1 MTSQRRESFEMELE
15 LSRIRSGDIMPAT
28 SRLKDFQGAIAAY
41 GKENL
46 GELLYA
52 LAENATQL
60 SGCEQVRI
68 YLEDL
73 TRGALTCALAVG
85 PLGKELLETSFPIV
99 STDAVVS
106 NVFVSQSP
114 QDFKLP
120 RGSKGSSDYDY
131 AVRFRFR
138 SSYVMPIVSMGK
150 SIGVLCIDQEQ
161 PGGLPGSQIKLSLT
175 KLANLVAAPLDQA
188 RIYHQQVR
196 LARRLEEFKAREA
209 AGMMVRSA
217 VKLIEKVSLAAV
229 LVPTHQDGGAGV
241 LENLASYSADEQL
254 KKKYDQL
261 GVLDL
266 RKGMSLI
273 SNYIN
278 DQGVITDEHLLQPL
292 FIPDLTQHNLQK
304 RALTESMELRSL
316 YLVPRFNPETRRIIC
331 LLNYYSHDLYQFSDF
346 EMGLLQTHAE
356 MVEKVISEVG
366 GEHLEIRVLSE
377 ISDLLNERTESLQ
390 PFLTRVLSKATELIG
405 ADTGSI
411 AVVTERDGT
420 RWLEVEDE
428 SGTIIGAKNKEWL
441 KKYIPPLMI
450 GGNELRR
457 EERSLTGYVAFT
469 KQPKI
474 TARVEAEILGDGF
487 HRSMSALLKSE
498 IAVPVICDDDV
509 IAVVCLNSLQYDYFR
524 EEHRRILQIIG
535 SLTARHISDL
545 QRIERLQGEVNRL
558 TTDVAYKDPHVSSY
572 RLGNIIG
579 NSRKSQE
586 VVDFINTV
594 SPPLFNR
601 ITFWSRNILQEATI
615 GLPSILVTGQTG
627 SGKEFFFNNLYNKL
641 NELYRRDI
649 NPNGELPV
657 KKTNIAAY
665 SGDLTY
671 SELFGHKKGAFTGA
685 YTDRRGIL
693 EETIGGI
700 VFLDEIGDADPKTQ
714 VQLLR
719 FLDNGGFM
727 RLGDNTERF
736 SRVLLVAAT
745 NKNLADEISAGRF
758 REDLYHRLSE
768 LAIRLPSLN
777 ERREDIPDL
786 SVHFLGKLYRTYRA
800 EGDTNEKP
808 PYLAKEA
815 KEILTRHSYMGNIRE
830 LRSILLRALFFR
842 RKSIIT
848 GEAITQAI
856 AGTGRLEART
866 QPSTAQ
872 DLDRRMADEI
882 VDKIVAGG
890 DFWADIYEP
899 FSRNDISRETVRQV
913 IEKAR
918 AQAGKTLPAVA
929 RYLNVFPDG
938 MEKKEEQRQLF
949 RFKNFLYKTVRIG

>member
-1 MTSQRRESFEMELE
+1 MPTR
-15 LSRIRSGDIMPAT
+15 SRS
-28 SRLKDFQGAIAAY
+28 KDFQTAIASY

-52 LAENATQL
+52 LAENARQL
-60 SGCEQVRI
+60 SGCDQVRI

-73 TRGALTCALAVG
+73 TRGTLTCAHATG
-85 PLGKELLETSFPIV
+85 PLGKELTETNFPIF
-99 STDAVVS
+99 SKETVVS
-106 NVFVSQSP
+106 SVFVSQLQQEFRLSET
-114 QDFKLP
+114 
-120 RGSKGSSDYDY
+120 SKHSTDHEY

-138 SSYVMPIVSMGK
+138 ASFVMPVVSLGK
-150 SIGVLCIDQEQ
+150 SIGVLCIDQDH
-161 PGGLPGSQIKLSLT
+161 PGKALNSHAQVQ
-175 KLANLVAAPLDQA
+175 LAELAGIVATPLDQA
-188 RIYHQQVR
+188 RIYHQQVS
-196 LARRLEEFKAREA
+196 LARRLEEFKSREA
-209 AGMMVRSA
+209 ANMMVRSA
-217 VKLIEKVSLAAV
+217 VKLIERVSLAAV
-229 LVPTHQDGGAGV
+229 LVPSHQDGVTGA
-241 LENLASYSADEQL
+241 LENLASFSDDADL

-261 GVLDL
+261 GALDL
-266 RKGMSLI
+266 RKGTSLI

-278 DQGVITDEHLLQPL
+278 DQGVISDDRLLQPL

-304 RALTESMELRSL
+304 RALTESLELRSL
-316 YLVPRFNPETRRIIC
+316 YVVPRFNPETRRIIC

-377 ISDLLNERTESLQ
+377 ISDLLNERTENLQ
-390 PFLTRVLSKATELIG
+390 PFLTSVLSKATELIG

-420 RWLEVEDE
+420 KWLVVEDE

-441 KKYIPPLMI
+441 KKYIPPLMV
-450 GGNELRR
+450 GGSDLPK

-474 TARVEAEILGDGF
+474 TARVEAELQGDGF

-498 IAVPVICDDDV
+498 VAVPVICDDEV
-509 IAVVCLNSLQYDYFR
+509 IAVICLNSLQYDYFR

-579 NSRKSQE
+579 NSPKSQDI
-586 VVDFINTV
+586 VNFINTV

-601 ITFWSRNILQEATI
+601 IVFWSRNILQEATI

-641 NELYRRDI
+641 NELYRQDI

-685 YTDRRGIL
+685 YSDRRGIL

-727 RLGDNTERF
+727 RLGENTERY

-745 NKNLADEISAGRF
+745 NKNLADEIAAGRF

-768 LAIRLPSLN
+768 LSIRLPSLN

-786 SVHFLGKLYRTYRA
+786 SVHFMGKLYRTYRSENGA
-800 EGDTNEKP
+800 EDSP
-808 PYLAKEA
+808 PSLTKEA
-815 KEILTRHSYMGNIRE
+815 KDILMRHSYKGNIRE

-842 RKSIIT
+842 RNNIIT
-848 GEAITQAI
+848 GEAISEAI
-856 AGTGRLEART
+856 AKTVRLESRT
-866 QPSTAQ
+866 SPAATH
-872 DLDRRMADEI
+872 DLDERLAREI
-882 VDKIVAGG
+882 IDRINDGG
-890 DFWADIYEP
+890 DFWSDIYEP
-899 FSRNDISRETVRQV
+899 FSHNDISRETVRLI

-918 AQAGKTLPAVA
+918 ATAGKTIPTAA
-929 RYLNVFPDG
+929 RYLKAVADG
-938 MEKKEEQRQLF
+938 LDKKEEQRQLF
-949 RFKNFLYKTVRIG
+949 RFKNFLYKTVKI

>member
-1 MTSQRRESFEMELE
+1 
-15 LSRIRSGDIMPAT
+15 MPT
-28 SRLKDFQGAIAAY
+28 TPGIEEFQVAIASY

-52 LAENATQL
+52 LTKNATQL
-60 SGCEQVRI
+60 SGCEQVRV

-73 TRGALTCALAVG
+73 TRGTLTCVLATG
-85 PLGKELLETSFPIV
+85 SLSKELVETSFPIV
-99 STDAVVS
+99 SNDAIVS
-106 NVFVSQSP
+106 RVFVNQLP
-114 QDFKLP
+114 LDFKL
-120 RGSKGSSDYDY
+120 SKVGKNSPDHEC
-131 AVRFRFR
+131 AVRFSFR
-138 SSYVMPIVSMGK
+138 SSHVMPVVSLGK
-150 SIGVLCIDQEQ
+150 SIGVLCIDQNH
-161 PGGLPGSQIKLSLT
+161 PGELLSHHA
-175 KLANLVAAPLDQA
+175 KIQLAELVGIVAAPLDQA
-188 RIYHQQVR
+188 RIYHQQVH

-217 VKLIEKVSLAAV
+217 VKLIEKVSLAVV
-229 LVPTHQDGGAGV
+229 LVPTHQEGVAGV
-241 LENLASYSADEQL
+241 LENLASYSADENL
-254 KKKYDQL
+254 KRKYDQL
-261 GVLDL
+261 GALDL

-278 DQGVITDEHLLQPL
+278 DQGFITDGRLLKPL
-292 FIPDLTQHNLQK
+292 FIPDLTQHNLQN
-304 RALTESMELRSL
+304 RALTESLELRSL
-316 YLVPRFNPETRRIIC
+316 YVVPRFNPETLRIIC

-420 RWLEVEDE
+420 KWLVVEDE
-428 SGTIIGAKNKEWL
+428 NGTIIGAKNKEWL
-441 KKYIPPLMI
+441 KKYIPPLVV
-450 GGNELRR
+450 GGSELPK

-474 TARVEAEILGDGF
+474 TARVEAELQGDGF

-498 IAVPVICDDDV
+498 IAVPIICDDEV
-509 IAVVCLNSLQYDYFR
+509 IAVICLNSLQHDYFR
-524 EEHRRILQIIG
+524 EEHRRILQIVG

-579 NSRKSQE
+579 NSKKSQE

-601 ITFWSRNILQEATI
+601 IVFWSRNILQEATI

-649 NPNGELPV
+649 NPSGELPV

-693 EETIGGI
+693 EENIGGI

-727 RLGDNTERF
+727 RLGENTERY

-745 NKNLADEISAGRF
+745 NKNLADEIAADRF

-768 LAIRLPSLN
+768 LSIRLPSLN

-800 EGDTNEKP
+800 ENDQEEKP
-808 PYLAKEA
+808 PYLTEEA
-815 KEILTRHSYMGNIRE
+815 KDILMRHSYKGNIRE

-842 RKSIIT
+842 RKNVIS
-848 GEAITQAI
+848 GEAISEAI
-856 AGTGRLEART
+856 AGTGHLEART
-866 QPSTAQ
+866 PASVTH
-872 DLDRRMADEI
+872 DLDQRLAGEI
-882 VDKIVAGG
+882 VEKIAAGG
-890 DFWADIYEP
+890 DFWSDIYEP
-899 FSRNDISRETVRQV
+899 FSRNDISRETVRLV

-918 AQAGKTLPAVA
+918 ATAGKTMPLVA
-929 RYLNVFPDG
+929 RHLKAITGGNA
-938 MEKKEEQRQLF
+938 EEDKLKLYK
-949 RFKNFLYKTVRIG
+949 FKNFLYKTVRIG

>member
-1 MTSQRRESFEMELE
+1 
-15 LSRIRSGDIMPAT
+15 MPIT
-28 SRLKDFQGAIAAY
+28 SRFKEFQTAIAAY

-46 GELLYA
+46 GELLHA

-73 TRGALTCALAVG
+73 TSGTLTCVHATG
-85 PLGKELLETSFPIV
+85 PLGEELVETTFPIF
-99 STDAVVS
+99 SKEAVVS
-106 NVFVSQSP
+106 RVFVSQQP
-114 QDFKLP
+114 LDFKLS
-120 RGSKGSSDYDY
+120 GAGKSSPDHEC
-131 AVRFRFR
+131 AVHFKFR
-138 SSYVMPIVSMGK
+138 SSYVMPVVSLGK
-150 SIGVLCIDQEQ
+150 SIGVLCIDQDHA
-161 PGGLPGSQIKLSLT
+161 GDVLSSHA
-175 KLANLVAAPLDQA
+175 KVEMAELAGIVAAPLDQA

-229 LVPTHQDGGAGV
+229 LVPSHQDGVSGA
-241 LENLASYSADEQL
+241 LENLASFSADENL
-254 KKKYDQL
+254 KKMYDQL
-261 GVLDL
+261 GALDL

-273 SNYIN
+273 SNFIN
-278 DQGVITDEHLLQPL
+278 DQGLITDDRLLKPL
-292 FIPDLTQHNLQK
+292 FIPDLTQHTLQK
-304 RALTESMELRSL
+304 RALTESLELRSL
-316 YLVPRFNPETRRIIC
+316 YVVPRFNPETRRIIC

-420 RWLEVEDE
+420 KWLVVEDE
-428 SGTIIGAKNKEWL
+428 NGAIIGAKNKEWL
-441 KKYIPPLMI
+441 KKYIPPLI
-450 GGNELRR
+450 VGGSELPK

-474 TARVEAEILGDGF
+474 TARVEAELQGDGF

-498 IAVPVICDDDV
+498 IAVPIICDDEV
-509 IAVVCLNSLQYDYFR
+509 IAVICLNSLQHDYFR
-524 EEHRRILQIIG
+524 EEHCRILQIVG

-558 TTDVAYKDPHVSSY
+558 TTDVAYKDPHVYSY

-579 NSRKSQE
+579 NSPKSQE
-586 VVDFINTV
+586 IVDFINTV

-601 ITFWSRNILQEATI
+601 IVFWSRNILQEATI

-649 NPNGELPV
+649 NHSGELPV

-693 EETIGGI
+693 EETFGGI

-727 RLGDNTERF
+727 RLGENTERY

-745 NKNLADEISAGRF
+745 NKILADEIAAGRF

-768 LAIRLPSLN
+768 LSIRLPSLN

-800 EGDTNEKP
+800 ENDTEENP
-808 PYLAKEA
+808 PYLTKEA
-815 KEILTRHSYMGNIRE
+815 KDILMHHSYKGNIRE

-842 RKSIIT
+842 RKSVIT
-848 GEAITQAI
+848 GEAISEAI
-856 AGTGRLEART
+856 AGTVRLEART
-866 QPSTAQ
+866 PSSVTH
-872 DLDRRMADEI
+872 DLDERLAGEI
-882 VDKIVAGG
+882 VDRIAAGG
-890 DFWADIYEP
+890 DFWSDIYEP
-899 FSRNDISRETVRQV
+899 FSRNDISRETVRLV
-913 IEKAR
+913 IENAR
-918 AQAGKTLPAVA
+918 TKAGKTMPAVA
-929 RYLNVFPDG
+929 RHLKAVGNSGDSVQ
-938 MEKKEEQRQLF
+938 EQRLLF
-949 RFKNFLYKTVRIG
+949 KFKNFLYKTVKIG

>member
-1 MTSQRRESFEMELE
+1 
-15 LSRIRSGDIMPAT
+15 MPAS
-28 SRLKDFQGAIAAY
+28 SRFTEFQTAIAAY

-52 LAENATQL
+52 LAENAKRL

-73 TRGALTCALAVG
+73 TRGALTCVHATGA
-85 PLGKELLETSFPIV
+85 LGKELVETSFPIV
-99 STDAVVS
+99 SMETAVS
-106 NVFVSQSP
+106 RVFVSQIP
-114 QDFKLP
+114 LDFKLS
-120 RGSKGSSDYDY
+120 GVSKESPDFECAS
-131 AVRFRFR
+131 RFKFR
-138 SSYVMPIVSMGK
+138 TSYILPIVTMGK
-150 SIGVLCIDQEQ
+150 SIGVLCVDQDH
-161 PGGLPGSQIKLSLT
+161 PGELLNNTSKTELAELTAIIADSL
-175 KLANLVAAPLDQA
+175 DRA

-196 LARRLEEFKAREA
+196 LARRLEEYKAREA

-217 VKLIEKVSLAAV
+217 VKLIERVSLAAV
-229 LVPTHQDGGAGV
+229 LVPTHEEGVAGV
-241 LENLASYSADEQL
+241 LENLASFSADENL
-254 KKKYDQL
+254 KKTYDKL
-261 GVLDL
+261 GALDL

-278 DQGVITDEHLLQPL
+278 DRGVIIDERLLQPL
-292 FIPDLTQHNLQK
+292 FIADLTQHNLQN
-304 RALTESMELRSL
+304 RALIESMELRSL
-316 YLVPRFNPETRRIIC
+316 YVVPRYNPETRRIIC
-331 LLNYYSHDLYQFSDF
+331 LLNYYSHDLYQFNDF

-377 ISDLLNERTESLQ
+377 ISELLNERTETLQ

-411 AVVTERDGT
+411 AVVAERDGS
-420 RWLEVEDE
+420 RWLLVEDE

-441 KKYIPPLMI
+441 KKYIPPLKV
-450 GGNELRR
+450 GGKELPK

-474 TARVEAEILGDGF
+474 TARVEAELMGGGF

-498 IAVPVICDDDV
+498 IAVPIICDDEV
-509 IAVVCLNSLQYDYFR
+509 IAVICLNSLQYDYFR

-579 NSRKSQE
+579 NSPKSQE
-586 VVDFINTV
+586 IIDFINTV

-601 ITFWSRNILQEATI
+601 IVFWSRNILQEATI
-615 GLPSILVTGQTG
+615 GLPSVLVTGQTG

-649 NPNGELPV
+649 NPSGELPV

-665 SGDLTY
+665 SGELTY

-693 EETIGGI
+693 EENIGGI

-727 RLGDNTERF
+727 RLGENAERY
-736 SRVLLVAAT
+736 SRVLLVTAT
-745 NKNLADEISAGRF
+745 NKNLADEIAAGRF

-768 LAIRLPSLN
+768 LSIRLPSLN

-800 EGDTNEKP
+800 ENDTGETP
-808 PYLAKEA
+808 PYLSKEA
-815 KEILTRHSYMGNIRE
+815 KEILMRHNYKGNIRE

-842 RKSIIT
+842 QKSVIT
-848 GEAITQAI
+848 GEAIRDAI
-856 AGTGRLEART
+856 AGTGRLEERT
-866 QPSTAQ
+866 RSSVTH
-872 DLDRRMADEI
+872 DLDQRLAGEI
-882 VDKIVAGG
+882 IDRIEAGG
-890 DFWADIYEP
+890 DFWTDIYEP
-899 FSRNDISRETVRQV
+899 FSRNDISRETVRSV
-913 IEKAR
+913 IEMAR
-918 AQAGKTLPAVA
+918 VKAGKTMPAVA
-929 RYLNVFPDG
+929 RYLKALTDG
-938 MEKKEEQRQLF
+938 LEKEEEQRLLF
-949 RFKNFLYKTVRIG
+949 RFKNFLYKTVKLG

>member
-1 MTSQRRESFEMELE
+1 MPIPSRFKEFQTS
-15 LSRIRSGDIMPAT
+15 
-28 SRLKDFQGAIAAY
+28 IASY

-52 LAENATQL
+52 LAENATEL
-60 SGCEQVRI
+60 SKSEQVRV

-73 TRGALTCALAVG
+73 TRGTLTCVHATGVHS
-85 PLGKELLETSFPIV
+85 KDIIETSFPIV
-99 STDAVVS
+99 SKESITS
-106 NVFVSQSP
+106 SVFVSQCP
-114 QDFKLP
+114 VDFKLSDA
-120 RGSKGSSDYDY
+120 SKSSPDHEY
-131 AVRFRFR
+131 ALRFRFR
-138 SSYVMPIVSMGK
+138 SSYIIPIVTLGK
-150 SIGVLCIDQEQ
+150 SIGVLCIDQDH
-161 PGGLPGSQIKLSLT
+161 PGEVLNNHAKTELAKLVGI
-175 KLANLVAAPLDQA
+175 VADALDQA
-188 RIYHQQVR
+188 RIYHQQVS
-196 LARRLEEFKAREA
+196 LARRLEELKSREA

-229 LVPTHQDGGAGV
+229 LVPTHQEGAGV
-241 LENLASYSADEQL
+241 LENLASFSTDEHL
-254 KKKYDQL
+254 KKTYDLL
-261 GVLDL
+261 GALDL

-278 DQGVITDEHLLQPL
+278 DQCVITDERLLKPL
-292 FIPDLTQHNLQK
+292 FIADLTQHNLQK

-316 YLVPRFNPETRRIIC
+316 YVVPRYHPETRRIIC

-411 AVVTERDGT
+411 AVVTERDGVK
-420 RWLEVEDE
+420 WLVVEDE
-428 SGTIIGAKNKEWL
+428 NGAIIGAKNKEWL
-441 KKYIPPLMI
+441 KKYIPPLMVG
-450 GGNELRR
+450 GGNLPK
-457 EERSLTGYVAFT
+457 EERSLTGYVAFS
-469 KQPKI
+469 KRPKI
-474 TARVEAEILGDGF
+474 TARVEFEQLGDGY
-487 HRSMSALLKSE
+487 HRSMSPLLKSE
-498 IAVPVICDDDV
+498 IAVPIICDDDV
-509 IAVVCLNSLQYDYFR
+509 IAVICLNSLQYDYFR

-545 QRIERLQGEVNRL
+545 QRIDRLQGEVNRL

-601 ITFWSRNILQEATI
+601 IVYWSRNILQEATI

-627 SGKEFFFNNLYNKL
+627 SGKEFFFNNLYNTL

-649 NPNGELPV
+649 NPKGELPV

-671 SELFGHKKGAFTGA
+671 SELFGHKKGACTGA

-693 EETIGGI
+693 EENIGGI

-727 RLGDNTERF
+727 RLGENAERY

-745 NKNLADEISAGRF
+745 NKNLADEIAAGRF

-768 LAIRLPSLN
+768 LSIRLPSLN

-800 EGDTNEKP
+800 ENDTGETP

-815 KEILTRHSYMGNIRE
+815 KEILMRHSYKGNIRE

-842 RKSIIT
+842 RKSVIT
-848 GEAITQAI
+848 GEAISEAI
-856 AGTGRLEART
+856 AGTGRLEERT
-866 QPSTAQ
+866 ASSATN
-872 DLDRRMADEI
+872 DLDQRLAGEI
-882 VDKIVAGG
+882 IDRVAAGG
-890 DFWADIYEP
+890 DFWADVYEP
-899 FSRNDISRETVRQV
+899 FSRNDISRETVRLV

-918 AQAGKTLPAVA
+918 ATAGKTMPAVA
-929 RYLNVFPDG
+929 RYLKALSEDV
-938 MEKKEEQRQLF
+938 EKEEEQRQLF
-949 RFKNFLYKTVRIG
+949 RFKNFLYKTVKV

>member
-1 MTSQRRESFEMELE
+1 
-15 LSRIRSGDIMPAT
+15 MPVT
-28 SRLKDFQGAIAAY
+28 SRFEEFQTAIAAY

-52 LAENATQL
+52 LAENAKKL
-60 SGCEQVRI
+60 SGCEQIRI

-73 TRGALTCALAVG
+73 TRGTLTCVHATG
-85 PLGKELLETSFPIV
+85 PLGKELIETTFPIF
-99 STDAVVS
+99 SKEAVVS
-106 NVFVSQSP
+106 SVFVNQLP
-114 QDFKLP
+114 LDFKLSRTGRNSP
-120 RGSKGSSDYDY
+120 DHEY
-131 AVRFRFR
+131 AVRFKFR
-138 SSYVMPIVSMGK
+138 SSYVMPVVSLGK
-150 SIGVLCIDQEQ
+150 SIGVLCIDQDH
-161 PGGLPGSQIKLSLT
+161 PGEVLGSSAKT
-175 KLANLVAAPLDQA
+175 ELAELAGIVADALDQA

-229 LVPTHQDGGAGV
+229 LVPTHHDGDSGA
-241 LENLASYSADEQL
+241 LENLASFSADENL

-261 GVLDL
+261 GALDL

-278 DQGVITDEHLLQPL
+278 DQGIITDDRLLKPL

-304 RALTESMELRSL
+304 RALTESLELRSL
-316 YLVPRFNPETRRIIC
+316 YVVPRYNPETRRIIC

-377 ISDLLNERTESLQ
+377 ISDLLNERTENLQ

-420 RWLEVEDE
+420 RWLVVEDE
-428 SGTIIGAKNKEWL
+428 NGTIIGAKNKEWL
-441 KKYIPPLMI
+441 KKYIPPLI
-450 GGNELRR
+450 VGGNELPK
-457 EERSLTGYVAFT
+457 EDRSLTGYVAFT

-474 TARVEAEILGDGF
+474 TARVEAELQGDGF

-498 IAVPVICDDDV
+498 IAVPIICDDEV
-509 IAVVCLNSLQYDYFR
+509 IAVICLNSLQYDYFR

-579 NSRKSQE
+579 NSPKSQE
-586 VVDFINTV
+586 IVDFINTV

-601 ITFWSRNILQEATI
+601 IVFWSRNILQEATI

-641 NELYRRDI
+641 NELYRREI

-727 RLGDNTERF
+727 RLGENTERY

-745 NKNLADEISAGRF
+745 NKNLADEIAAGRF

-768 LAIRLPSLN
+768 LSIRLPSLN

-800 EGDTNEKP
+800 ENDTEAP
-808 PYLAKEA
+808 TPYLAKEA
-815 KEILTRHSYMGNIRE
+815 KDILMRHSYKGNIRE

-842 RKSIIT
+842 RKNVIT
-848 GEAITQAI
+848 GEAISEAI
-856 AGTGRLEART
+856 AGTARLEGRT
-866 QPSTAQ
+866 PTSVTH
-872 DLDRRMADEI
+872 DLDERLADEI
-882 VDKIVAGG
+882 IDTIAAGG
-890 DFWADIYEP
+890 DFWSDMYEP
-899 FSRNDISRETVRQV
+899 FSRNDISRETVRLV

-918 AQAGKTLPAVA
+918 AKAGKTMPAVA
-929 RYLNVFPDG
+929 RYLKALAAGVDK
-938 MEKKEEQRQLF
+938 EEEQRQLF
-949 RFKNFLYKTVRIG
+949 RFKNFLYKTVKL

>member
-1 MTSQRRESFEMELE
+1 
-15 LSRIRSGDIMPAT
+15 MPVLAEF
-28 SRLKDFQGAIAAY
+28 KEFQSAVAAY

-46 GELLYA
+46 GELLYS
-52 LAENATQL
+52 LAEKAKQL
-60 SGCEQVRI
+60 SGSEQVRV

-73 TRGALTCALAVG
+73 TRGALACAHATG
-85 PLGKELLETSFPIV
+85 ALGKELVETSFPIV
-99 STDAVVS
+99 SKESIVS
-106 NVFVSQSP
+106 AVFVNQLP
-114 QDFKLP
+114 ADFKLSGVDRHSP
-120 RGSKGSSDYDY
+120 DHEC
-131 AVRFRFR
+131 AIRFKFR
-138 SSYVMPIVSMGK
+138 SSYIMPVVSNGK
-150 SIGVLCIDQEQ
+150 SIGVLCIDQDH
-161 PGGLPGSQIKLSLT
+161 PGEVLGSRAKTQM
-175 KLANLVAAPLDQA
+175 AELVAVVAGLLDQA

-196 LARRLEEFKAREA
+196 LARRLEEYKAREA

-229 LVPTHQDGGAGV
+229 LVPIHKDGVSGA
-241 LENLASYSADEQL
+241 LENLASFSTDEKL
-254 KKKYDQL
+254 KSQYDLL
-261 GVLDL
+261 GALDL

-278 DQGVITDEHLLQPL
+278 DQGFIIDERLLKPL
-292 FIPDLTQHNLQK
+292 FISDLTQHNLQK
-304 RALTESMELRSL
+304 RALTESLELRSL
-316 YLVPRFNPETRRIIC
+316 YVVPRFNPETRRIIC
-331 LLNYYSHDLYQFSDF
+331 LLNYYSRDLYQFSDF

-356 MVEKVISEVG
+356 MVERVISEVG

-411 AVVTERDGT
+411 AVVAERDGVK
-420 RWLEVEDE
+420 WLVVEDE
-428 SGTIIGAKNKEWL
+428 SGAIVGAKNKEWL
-441 KKYIPPLMI
+441 KKYIPPLMV
-450 GGNELRR
+450 GGDSLPKV
-457 EERSLTGYVAFT
+457 ERSLTGYVAFT

-474 TARVEAEILGDGF
+474 TARVEAELQGDGF
-487 HRSMSALLKSE
+487 HRSMSPLLKSE
-498 IAVPVICDDDV
+498 IAVPIICDDEV
-509 IAVVCLNSLQYDYFR
+509 IAVICLNSLQYDYFR

-579 NSRKSQE
+579 NSLKSQE

-601 ITFWSRNILQEATI
+601 IIFWSRNILQEATI

-641 NELYRRDI
+641 NELYRIDI
-649 NPNGELPV
+649 NPGGELPV

-727 RLGDNTERF
+727 RLGDNTERY

-745 NKNLADEISAGRF
+745 NKNLADEIAGGRF

-768 LAIRLPSLN
+768 LSIRLPSLN

-800 EGDTNEKP
+800 ENDTGETP
-808 PYLAKEA
+808 PYLSEEA
-815 KEILTRHSYMGNIRE
+815 KDILMRHSYKGNIRE

-842 RKSIIT
+842 RKNIIT
-848 GEAITQAI
+848 GEAISLAI
-856 AGTGRLEART
+856 AGTGRLEVRT
-866 QPSTAQ
+866 PSSVTH
-872 DLDRRMADEI
+872 DLDERVADEI
-882 VDKIVAGG
+882 VDRIAAGG
-890 DFWADIYEP
+890 NFWADVYEP
-899 FSRNDISRETVRQV
+899 FSQNDISRETVKLA
-913 IEKAR
+913 IDKAR
-918 AQAGKTLPAVA
+918 VKAGKTMPAVA
-929 RYLNVFPDG
+929 RYLRAVGDG
-938 MEKKEEQRQLF
+938 LAKEEEQRQLF
-949 RFKNFLYKTVRIG
+949 RFKNFLYKTIKI

>member
-1 MTSQRRESFEMELE
+1 MTIL
-15 LSRIRSGDIMPAT
+15 PAF
-28 SRLKDFQGAIAAY
+28 KNFQTTIASY

-52 LAENATQL
+52 LAESAKTL
-60 SGCEQVRI
+60 SGSEQVRI

-73 TRGALTCALAVG
+73 TRGTLACVHATG
-85 PLGKELLETSFPIV
+85 PLAKELVETTFPIV
-99 STDAVVS
+99 STEAIVS
-106 NVFVSQSP
+106 RVFVSQIP
-114 QDFKLP
+114 LDFKLS
-120 RGSKGSSDYDY
+120 GSGKNSSDHEC
-131 AVRFRFR
+131 AIRFRLR
-138 SSYVMPIVSMGK
+138 SSYVMPIVSNGK
-150 SIGVLCIDQEQ
+150 SIGVLCIDQNQ
-161 PGGLPGSQIKLSLT
+161 PGSTLSSDAKTQVADLSD
-175 KLANLVAAPLDQA
+175 LVAAPLDQA
-188 RIYHQQVR
+188 RIYHQQIR
-196 LARRLEEFKAREA
+196 LARRLEEYKTREA

-229 LVPTHQDGGAGV
+229 LVPVHQEGAASV
-241 LENLASYSADEQL
+241 LENLASFSVDEVL

-261 GVLDL
+261 GSLDL
-266 RKGMSLI
+266 RKGRSLI
-273 SNYIN
+273 ANYIN
-278 DQGVITDEHLLQPL
+278 DQGLITDDRLLKPL
-292 FIPDLTQHNLQK
+292 FFPDLTLHNLQK
-304 RALTESMELRSL
+304 RALTEALELRSL
-316 YLVPRFNPETRRIIC
+316 YVVPRYNPDTRHIIC

-411 AVVTERDGT
+411 AVVCERNGKK
-420 RWLEVEDE
+420 WLVVEDE
-428 SGTIIGAKNKEWL
+428 NGAIIGAKNKEWL
-441 KKYIPPLMI
+441 KKHIPPLVV
-450 GGNELRR
+450 GGNELPR

-469 KQPKI
+469 KKPKI
-474 TARVEAEILGDGF
+474 TARVEAEQQGSGF

-498 IAVPVICDDDV
+498 IAVPIICDEEV
-509 IAVVCLNSLQYDYFR
+509 IAVICLNSLQYDYFR

-579 NSRKSQE
+579 NSQKTQE
-586 VVDFINTV
+586 VIDFINTV

-601 ITFWSRNILQEATI
+601 IAYWSRNILQEATI

-627 SGKEFFFNNLYNKL
+627 SGKEFFFNNLYNTL
-641 NELYRRDI
+641 NELYRRDFSL
-649 NPNGELPV
+649 NGELPV

-693 EETIGGI
+693 EENMGGI

-727 RLGDNTERF
+727 RLGENTERYG
-736 SRVLLVAAT
+736 RVLLVAAT
-745 NKNLADEISAGRF
+745 NKNLADEIAAGRF
-758 REDLYHRLSE
+758 REDLYFRLSE
-768 LAIRLPSLN
+768 LSIRLPSLN

-800 EGDTNEKP
+800 ENETGEIP
-808 PYLAKEA
+808 PYLAEDA
-815 KEILTRHSYMGNIRE
+815 KEILMRHSYKGNIRE
-830 LRSILLRALFFR
+830 LRSILLRALFF
-842 RKSIIT
+842 KQQNVIT
-848 GEAITQAI
+848 GDAIRQAI
-856 AGTGRLEART
+856 ASTGRLETLSPTPVAH
-866 QPSTAQ
+866 
-872 DLDRRMADEI
+872 DLDERLASDILE
-882 VDKIVAGG
+882 KIAAGG
-890 DFWADIYEP
+890 NFWSDLYEP
-899 FSRNDISRETVRQV
+899 FSRNDISRETVRLA
-913 IEKAR
+913 IDKAR
-918 AQAGKTLPAVA
+918 AAAGKTMPAVA
-929 RYLNVFPDG
+929 RYLRALPDG
-938 MEKKEEQRQLF
+938 VRKDEEQRQLF
-949 RFKNFLYKTVRIG
+949 RFKNFLYKTVKIG

>member
-1 MTSQRRESFEMELE
+1 MSITPGIKEFH
-15 LSRIRSGDIMPAT
+15 A
-28 SRLKDFQGAIAAY
+28 AIAPY

-52 LAENATQL
+52 LAENSMQL
-60 SGCEQVRI
+60 SGSEQVRI

-73 TRGALTCALAVG
+73 TRGTLACVHATG
-85 PLGKELLETSFPIV
+85 PLAKELGETTFPIV
-99 STDAVVS
+99 SQDTHVS
-106 NVFVSQSP
+106 TVFSSQLP
-114 QDFKLP
+114 VDFRCAE
-120 RGSKGSSDYDY
+120 RGTKPADSDF
-131 AVRFRFR
+131 ASRFRFR
-138 SSYVMPIVSMGK
+138 SSYIMPIVSLGK
-150 SIGVLCIDQEQ
+150 SIGVLCIDQDH
-161 PGGLPGSQIKLSLT
+161 PGEVMSSKV
-175 KLANLVAAPLDQA
+175 KMLVAELTELVAGPLDNA

-196 LARRLEEFKAREA
+196 LAHRLEEFKKREA

-229 LVPTHQDGGAGV
+229 LVPVNKDGSSGT
-241 LENLASYSADEQL
+241 LENLASFSTDENL

-261 GVLDL
+261 GTLDL
-266 RKGMSLI
+266 REGMSLI

-278 DQGVITDEHLLQPL
+278 DQGVISDDRLLKPL
-292 FIPDLTQHNLQK
+292 FIPDLTKHNLQK

-316 YLVPRFNPETRRIIC
+316 YVVPRFNPETRRIIC
-331 LLNYYSHDLYQFSDF
+331 LLNYYSHDLYQFNDF

-366 GEHLEIRVLSE
+366 GEHLEIRVLLE

-390 PFLTRVLSKATELIG
+390 PFLTSVLSKATELIG

-411 AVVTERDGT
+411 AVVTERDGM
-420 RWLEVEDE
+420 RWLVVEDE
-428 SGTIIGAKNKEWL
+428 NGTIIGAKNKEWL
-441 KKYIPPLMI
+441 KKYIPPLI
-450 GGNELRR
+450 VGGTELPK
-457 EERSLTGYVAFT
+457 EERSLTGYVAAT
-469 KQPKI
+469 KRPRI
-474 TARVEAEILGDGF
+474 TARVEGELHGDGF

-498 IAVPVICDDDV
+498 IAVPIICDDEV
-509 IAVVCLNSLQYDYFR
+509 IAVVCLNSLQYDYFC
-524 EEHRRILQIIG
+524 EEHCRILQIIG

-579 NSRKSQE
+579 NSPKSQE
-586 VVDFINTV
+586 IIDFINTV

-601 ITFWSRNILQEATI
+601 IRYWSRNILQEATI

-641 NELYRRDI
+641 NELYRRDV
-649 NPNGELPV
+649 NPTGELPV

-685 YTDRRGIL
+685 YSDRHGIL
-693 EETIGGI
+693 EENIGGI

-727 RLGDNTERF
+727 RLGDNAERY

-745 NKNLADEISAGRF
+745 NKNLADEIAAGRF

-768 LAIRLPSLN
+768 LSIRLPSLN

-800 EGDTNEKP
+800 ENDAGETP
-808 PYLAKEA
+808 PYLTKEA
-815 KEILTRHSYMGNIRE
+815 KEILMRHSYKGNIRE

-842 RKSIIT
+842 RKQVIT
-848 GEAITQAI
+848 GEAISEAI
-856 AGTGRLEART
+856 AGTARLEART
-866 QPSTAQ
+866 PPSAVH
-872 DLDRRMADEI
+872 DLDKQVADEI
-882 VDKIVAGG
+882 VGKIVAGG

-899 FSRNDISRETVRQV
+899 FSHNEISRETVRQV
-913 IEKAR
+913 IEKSR
-918 AQAGKTLPAVA
+918 CSAGKTMPAIA
-929 RYLNVFPDG
+929 RYLKAFAEG
-938 MEKKEEQRQLF
+938 MDKDEEQRQLF
-949 RFKNFLYKTVRIG
+949 RFKNFLYKTVKL